1 MTHLIAWSSIGVVLE
16 GLEVLDDDFEQFF
29 DNKVLFFVEALDLRY
44 LLIFFEVFGQLI
56 EGRY

>member
-1 MTHLIAWSSIGVVLE
+1 MAHFIAWSSIGVVLE